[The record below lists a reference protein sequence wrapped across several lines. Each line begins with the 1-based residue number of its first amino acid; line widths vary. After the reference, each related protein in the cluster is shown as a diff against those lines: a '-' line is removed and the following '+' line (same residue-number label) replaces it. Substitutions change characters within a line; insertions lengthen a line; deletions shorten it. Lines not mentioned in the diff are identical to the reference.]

1 MTSPPAPTGPQ
12 MPCPG
17 WAERQ
22 LQVVFVVTGVSAALA
37 ILVVTVLA
45 WRRRHSPLYLKPP
58 GI

>member
-22 LQVVFVVTGVSAALA
+22 FQVVLVVTGVSFALA
-37 ILVVTVLA
+37 ILVVTVLV
-45 WRRRHSPLYLKPP
+45 WRRRHSRLYLKPP
-58 GI
+58 GV